1 MKSRIAVLLS
11 LLSVPGLAFGGAAP
25 SHISCKSMDPKQET
39 VTLEG
44 VWGPEYNLTLSLGKS
59 KLTMNW
65 ENSEPIVAEAVK
77 DGVFSMAISRK
88 DKRPLLLYALP
99 KTNKAK
105 TGPNFAHAEFEGVL
119 KQAPKP
125 GFEGP
130 ISAHAFLW
138 DIRMTC
144 VYDWSL

>member
-1 MKSRIAVLLS
+1 MKNSARVLVS
-11 LLSVPGLAFGGAAP
+11 LLLMPTIVMGGAAP
-25 SHISCKSMDPKQET
+25 SHISCKSTDPKKDT

-44 VWGPEYNLTLSLGKS
+44 VWGPEFNMTLSLGTS
-59 KLTMNW
+59 KLSIN
-65 ENSEPIVAEAVK
+65 EKNSEALVVEVVK
-77 DGVFSMAISRK
+77 DGVFSMAIART

-99 KTNKAK
+99 KTIKAK
-105 TGPNFAHAEFEGVL
+105 TGPNFAYAEFEGVL
-119 KQAPKP
+119 QQAPKP

-144 VYDWSL
+144 VYDWRL